1 MPRSASTA
9 RSRVRTAKRSGTAA
23 RGARSAA
30 KRAAQRKAAPR
41 KAAQRKVSSKPKT
54 KAKPKSAAKP
64 RTKSKTAAAKPMK
77 TAKVVRLRPR
87 PPAPAAPTASA
98 VPPKAATVVSVAP
111 KGRPVT
117 PPPSR
122 APEPA
127 RPRAPEAPPRRPK
140 TLDDIQV
147 RGKRVL
153 LRADLN
159 VPVKDGIVTDA
170 TRLER
175 LAPTILQLADL
186 GARVIV
192 ISHFDRPKGKRVP
205 TMSLR
210 PVMLALSR
218 VLERPVF
225 FGDDCVGPVAESAV
239 TRTRPGDILVLENLR
254 FHPGEEEND
263 RGFAR
268 ELARLGDIYVNDA
281 FSAAHRA
288 HASTE
293 ALAHLL
299 PAAAGRLMQA
309 ELEALSKALEAPAR
323 PLAAIVGGAKVSTKL
338 DLLGNL
344 INKVDMLVIGGAMAN
359 TFLFALGTDVGKS
372 LCERD
377 MAETARAILG
387 KADAAGCEIV
397 LPKDVVV
404 AAEFKEGAPSD
415 TVPVGAVPRDRMIL
429 DVGPASAHAIA
440 QRLGTVKT
448 LVWNGPLGAFET
460 PPFDAAT
467 NLVARAVAELTRARK
482 LLSVAGGGDTVAAL
496 GHAGVADDLSYVST
510 AGGAFLEWLEGK
522 DLPGVKALL

>member
-1 MPRSASTA
+1 
-9 RSRVRTAKRSGTAA
+9 
-23 RGARSAA
+23 
-30 KRAAQRKAAPR
+30 
-41 KAAQRKVSSKPKT
+41 
-54 KAKPKSAAKP
+54 
-64 RTKSKTAAAKPMK
+64 
-77 TAKVVRLRPR
+77 
-87 PPAPAAPTASA
+87 
-98 VPPKAATVVSVAP
+98 VAP
-111 KGRPVT
+111 H
-117 PPPSR
+117 
-122 APEPA
+122 
-127 RPRAPEAPPRRPK
+127 RPK

-192 ISHFDRPKGKRVP
+192 ISHFDRPKGRRVP
-205 TMSLR
+205 SMSLR

-218 VLERPVF
+218 VLERPVAF
-225 FGDDCVGPVAESAV
+225 ADDCVGPVAESAV
-239 TRTRPGDILVLENLR
+239 ARTRPGDIMVLENLR
-254 FHPGEEEND
+254 FYPGEEAND
-263 RGFAR
+263 RAFAR
-268 ELARLGDIYVNDA
+268 ELAKLGEIYVNDA
-281 FSAAHRA
+281 FSASHRA

-299 PAAAGRLMQA
+299 PSAAGRLMQA
-309 ELEALSKALEAPAR
+309 ELEALGKALEAPAR

-344 INKVDMLVIGGAMAN
+344 IAKVDVLIIGGAMAN

-377 MAETARAILG
+377 MAETARSILA

-404 AAEFKEGAPSD
+404 AAEFKEGLPSE
-415 TVPVGAVPRDRMIL
+415 TVPVGAVPKDRMIL
-429 DVGPASAHAIA
+429 DVGAGSAAAIA
-440 QRLGTVKT
+440 QRLGSVRT

-467 NLVARAVAELTRARK
+467 TTVARAAADLTRARK
-482 LLSVAGGGDTVAAL
+482 LLTVAGGGDTVAAL
-496 GHAGVADDLSYVST
+496 GQAGVTDDFSYVST

-522 DLPGVKALL
+522 ELPGVKALF